1 MRKYLSMG
9 LKFVIFFASII
20 GVILS
25 VIMTSKYQSG
35 LKSLMYFTVQSNL
48 WIGFT
53 SLWILVLMILEE
65 VSRNKFIRK
74 YHYALKYIFTVSIS
88 LTGLVFCAFLA
99 PNANN
104 YNPWALN
111 SILTHVVV
119 PVISI
124 IDFFV
129 DDYKFKL
136 KNKDI
141 LYTLL
146 PPLYYFLFSLMCF
159 IFDFKFSDGNN
170 YPYFFL
176 NFNSI
181 IWTYWIVILALIV
194 SIFGYLFKVLNNTL
208 NNNRNI

>member
-1 MRKYLSMG
+1 MRKYISVG
-9 LKFVIFFASII
+9 LKLIIFFASII

-48 WIGFT
+48 WIGFI
-53 SLWILVLMILEE
+53 SLWILILMILEFIYDK
-65 VSRNKFIRK
+65 KFIKK
-74 YHYALKYIFTVSIS
+74 YHYILKYVFTVSIS

-99 PNANN
+99 PNASN
-104 YNPWALN
+104 YNPWTLN

-119 PVISI
+119 PVVSI
-124 IDFFV
+124 LDFFV

-146 PPLYYFLFSLMCF
+146 PPLYYFLFSVICF
-159 IFDFKFSDGNN
+159 VCDFKFSDGNN

-181 IWTYWIVILALIV
+181 IWSYWIVILALIV
-194 SIFGYLFKVLNNTL
+194 SLFGYLFKTFNNTI
-208 NNNRNI
+208 NSKN